1 MEKWLKRFFVI
12 SLLIF
17 LIIGFIYYFI
27 PTDLNI
33 AHSDKTIITIQSGT
47 NGIVITDAQKQ
58 ELIRTLQK
66 VKFYRSTSF
75 RRFQSGLYGNTEIAL
90 TGNYLSLIHISE
102 PTRRT
107 PIS

>member
-33 AHSDKTIITIQSGT
+33 AHSDKTIITIQSG
-47 NGIVITDAQKQ
+47 
-58 ELIRTLQK
+58 
-66 VKFYRSTSF
+66 
-75 RRFQSGLYGNTEIAL
+75 LYGNTEIAL
-90 TGNYLSLIHISE
+90 TGNYNENHNFVHIYILKNEPSHSFAQLSTNTKYRMKGEDVKKIILFLNSVE
-102 PTRRT
+102 
-107 PIS
+107 